1 MFFTYICIITQKLN
15 IQIVFMDKQLDLLAR
30 LSEIDVE
37 LFEMQEELG
46 ELPAEVRYLEQ
57 LAREFLE
64 KKTQTE
70 ALIEDILTFRSNAH
84 ITLQEIHD
92 KETHIGEQQAAV
104 RNNKEYDAM
113 TKEIAS
119 FKENKESIQNELRTS
134 VVKEENLRMI
144 LSEQEEDYNNIL
156 LDLADKE
163 KELKELFSDQN
174 EDVSAL
180 EKERASIVKNCET
193 EVLATYERV
202 RTFHHDAAVFLK
214 RGSCSGCFRSVPP
227 QVIVEIRKKQQI
239 YMCEGCGR
247 ILLPEEQM

>member
-1 MFFTYICIITQKLN
+1 MFFTYICKITKKIN
-15 IQIVFMDKQLDLLAR
+15 IEIVLMDKQLDLLAR

-57 LAREFLE
+57 LVREQLE
-64 KKTQTE
+64 KKTKTE
-70 ALIEDILTFRSNAH
+70 TLINEIVTFRSNAH
-84 ITLQEIHD
+84 VTLQEIND
-92 KETHIGEQQAAV
+92 KEVHLSEQQSAV

-119 FKENKESIQNELRTS
+119 FKDQRDSIQNELRTS
-134 VVKEENLRMI
+134 VMKEENLRNI
-144 LSEQEEDYNNIL
+144 LAEQEEDYKNMM
-156 LDLADKE
+156 LDLVDKE
-163 KELKELFSDQN
+163 KELKELFGDQN
-174 EDVSAL
+174 EDVSKL
-180 EKERASIVKNCET
+180 EKERASLVKQTET
-193 EVLATYERV
+193 DILAAYERV

-227 QVIVEIRKKQQI
+227 QVIVEIRKKLQI

-247 ILLPEEQM
+247 ILLPEEQA